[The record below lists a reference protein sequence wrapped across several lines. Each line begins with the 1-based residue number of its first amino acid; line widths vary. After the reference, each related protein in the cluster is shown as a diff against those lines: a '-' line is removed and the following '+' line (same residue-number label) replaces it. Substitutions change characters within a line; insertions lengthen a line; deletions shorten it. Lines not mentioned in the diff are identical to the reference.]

1 MTIRENINA
10 ILHYETYESLPLVHF
25 GFWEET
31 LAKWAEE
38 GHISRELAEN
48 WEDGND
54 ADFEISALMGFDT
67 DWCRM
72 FGAEYRAFPPFE
84 RRVLEEDEQGNMKVL
99 NCDGVIVMEKKDIVS
114 IPTEVDHY
122 LKGRKEWDEEFRSR
136 FLYTP
141 ERHIHQQV
149 PVNEKMLSLEEGG
162 LDFMR
167 DDRGRELPLGLNG
180 GSMIGIIR
188 DTLGVEN
195 MSYMTVDD
203 PDLLKEIIDTSGEMT
218 YKVIKSILDTGAR
231 FDFLHFWEDICF
243 KNGPLMNPAVFA
255 ELVAPHYKR
264 ITSLAAEHGIDIVSV
279 DCDGMI
285 DSLIPHWLENGVNTM
300 FPIEVGTWKA
310 SIAPWRE
317 IYGQELRGVGGMDKT
332 VFARDRKSVE
342 AEVERLKPLVDLG
355 GYIPCPDH
363 RIAPDA
369 EWDSVRL
376 YCDLMRKAFA

>member
-10 ILHYETYESLPLVHF
+10 ILHYESYRSLPLVHF

-31 LAKWAEE
+31 LTKWADQ
-38 GHISRELAEN
+38 GHISRDQAQN
-48 WEDGND
+48 WQDGNG
-54 ADFEISALMGFDT
+54 ADFEISALLGFDT
-67 DWCRM
+67 DWCRL
-72 FGAEYRAFPPFE
+72 FGPDYRAYPAFE
-84 RRVLEEDEQGNMKVL
+84 RRVLEEDDQGNMKVL
-99 NCDGVIVMEKKDIVS
+99 NCDGVIVMEKRDVVS

-122 LKGRKEWDEEFRSR
+122 LKGRKEWDEEFKVR
-136 FLYTP
+136 FQYSP
-141 ERHIHQQV
+141 ERYTDKMV
-149 PVNEKMLSLEEGG
+149 PFNESMLTLEGGG

-167 DDRGRELPLGLNG
+167 EDEGRELPLGLNG

-203 PDLLKEIIDTSGEMT
+203 PDLLKEIIDTSGEMS
-218 YKVIKSILDTGAR
+218 YQVIKTILETGAR

-243 KNGPLMNPAVFA
+243 KNGPLMNPVLFA

-264 ITSLAAEHGIDIVSV
+264 ITALAAEHSIDIISV
-279 DCDGMI
+279 DCDGLI

-317 IYGQELRGVGGMDKT
+317 QYGQELRGVGGMDKT
-332 VFARDRKSVE
+332 VFARDRRAVE

-369 EWDSVRL
+369 QWDNVRL